1 MPFPRAGST
10 DPSTDPDPVDVR
22 VGSALTRGLRLAQA
36 LVVTTAIG
44 MAVLAGIGSS
54 SDGDAAA
61 DTPATAYYLDLG
73 GSGSVGYQPTLA
85 HPGGQPTDTGY
96 ANDLL
101 VIERHRWPTLQLVQ
115 LGCPGETTEAFQ
127 TTGDP
132 CRAAGHTQLGEAT
145 DFLRSHPTTVL
156 MTIDLGFNNL
166 LPCFANEV
174 VDLTCVSSTL
184 EIVHEQLSQ
193 IITILRAASTSGT
206 LHIVGIGHYDPY
218 LASYIQG
225 GVDENFSLASVD
237 AIVQLNRVLKTTY
250 GAAGIPIASVA
261 DPYEVTDTKLVPLSH
276 VGLVPQDVERTCSL
290 TWNCTPGPLGPNPH
304 PNDAGYQLIAQAIAA
319 VVPS

>member
-1 MPFPRAGST
+1 
-10 DPSTDPDPVDVR
+10 
-22 VGSALTRGLRLAQA
+22 
-36 LVVTTAIG
+36 
-44 MAVLAGIGSS
+44 VLAALGIC
-54 SDGDAAA
+54 SDAHAGA
-61 DTPATAYYLDLG
+61 DTTTTAYYLDLG
-73 GSGSVGYQPTLA
+73 GSGSVGYQPTLE

-101 VIERHRWPTLQLVQ
+101 TIERHRWPSLQLVQ
-115 LGCPGETTEAFQ
+115 LGCPGETTEAFEA
-127 TTGDP
+127 TGDP
-132 CRAAGHTQLGEAT
+132 CRPAGHTQLGAAT
-145 DFLRSHPTTVL
+145 DFLRSHPNTVL

-174 VDLTCVSSTL
+174 VDLGCVSSTL

-193 IITILRAASTSGT
+193 IITTLRAASTNGS

-237 AIVQLNRVLKTTY
+237 AIVQLNRMLKSTY
-250 GAAGIPIASVA
+250 AVAGIPIANVA

-276 VGLVPQDVERTCSL
+276 VGLVPQDVER